1 MKRNLRIYG
10 AVSAV
15 LLASCV
21 MSCEDQL
28 LDEPQASNQATP
40 STGKSKT
47 SARFNEQ
54 PSTDIK
60 SVKLEKDDLVQIQE
74 LLKEVDPELYQIEVH
89 EGGKVVDRIGSAA
102 IYDLQKVG
110 AYYDETFGG
119 SVAANEILTT
129 VSDYIKTIWTAKLLE
144 SRKYAE
150 LITKVESILNR
161 NVIRNVSLE
170 AVKLDSKEIRGI
182 EKALSNIDPSLFQA
196 EIHLGGK
203 VVSRLGS
210 GEISDLQ
217 KVGAYYSPEFSDSFC
232 GNEIITTVSDYIK
245 TIWTAKLLE
254 SGRYEEEVA
263 YVESVLSAA
272 SVR

>member
-1 MKRNLRIYG
+1 MKRNFRIHG
-10 AVSAV
+10 AVSAM

-28 LDEPQASNQATP
+28 LDEPQPASHAAQSPAKPNGT
-40 STGKSKT
+40 
-47 SARFNEQ
+47 ARLWQQ
-54 PSTDIK
+54 PTTDIK
-60 SVKLEKDDLVQIQE
+60 SVQLEKGDLDQIQE
-74 LLKEVDPELYQIEVH
+74 LLKEVDPELFQIEVH
-89 EGGKVVDRIGSAA
+89 QGGKVTDRIGSAA

-110 AYYDETFGG
+110 AFYNERFGG

-144 SRKYAE
+144 SGRYAE
-150 LITKVESILNR
+150 LIAKVEGILNR

-170 AVKLDSKEIRGI
+170 SVKLNREQLSGI
-182 EKALSNIDPSLFQA
+182 EKALSNIDPSLYQV

-210 GEISDLQ
+210 GAIADLQ
-217 KVGAYYSPEFSDSFC
+217 KVGAYYSPNFADSFC

-254 SGRYEEEVA
+254 SGKYMEEVA
-263 YVESVLSAA
+263 YVENVLNRAA
-272 SVR
+272 VR